1 MQASVVPSPAELAAT
16 ALRGTN
22 IAEAHVDAMD
32 GRLIIRGLASSY
44 KTKLLAGER
53 AESAAPGM
61 TIVNELRV
69 AQSPSDHRHLAR
81 HVAAAIERAVPG
93 AGKQVRVR
101 ARAGVVELEGTAHS
115 TDERCLIESA
125 AWQTNGVLRVE
136 SRVNVEATEGREVD
150 VAAALR
156 AYIERSVNLPSG
168 AVGVRY
174 RAGIAT
180 ISGAVGSD
188 SQAQAIEDLIRWHEG
203 VADVVNRLRV
213 AVPA

>member
-1 MQASVVPSPAELAAT
+1 MHATTVASPAELAAT

-22 IAEAHVDAMD
+22 IAEAHVDAME

-44 KTKLLAGER
+44 KTKQLAGER

-69 AQSPSDHRHLAR
+69 AQSPSDDRHLAR
-81 HVAAAIERAVPG
+81 HVAAAIEHALPG
-93 AGKQVRVR
+93 AGKRIHVR
-101 ARAGVVELEGTAHS
+101 ARVGVVEIEGMAQS
-115 TDERCLIESA
+115 TDERCQIENA
-125 AWQTNGVLRVE
+125 AWQTSGVLHVDCRVTIQK
-136 SRVNVEATEGREVD
+136 ADGGEVD

-156 AYIERSVNLPSG
+156 AYIERSANLPAG

-180 ISGAVGSD
+180 ISGSVGSD
-188 SQAQAIEDLIRWHEG
+188 SQVEAIEELIRWHEG
-203 VADVVNRLRV
+203 VVDVVNRLRV
-213 AVPA
+213 AVPG

>member
-1 MQASVVPSPAELAAT
+1 MQAATIASPAELAAT

-22 IAEAHVDAMD
+22 IADAHVDAVE

-44 KTKLLAGER
+44 KTKQLAGER

-69 AQSPSDHRHLAR
+69 AQSPSDDRHLAR
-81 HVAAAIERAVPG
+81 HVAAGIERAVPG
-93 AGKQVRVR
+93 AGKQIHVR
-101 ARAGVVELEGTAHS
+101 ARAGVVEIEGTAHS

-125 AWQTNGVLRVE
+125 AWQTNGVLQVECRVT
-136 SRVNVEATEGREVD
+136 VEKADGPEVD

-156 AYIERSVNLPSG
+156 AYIERSANLPAG

-180 ISGAVGSD
+180 ISGSVGSD
-188 SQAQAIEDLIRWHEG
+188 SQVQAIEDLIRWHEG
-203 VADVVNRLRV
+203 VVDVVNRLHV
-213 AVPA
+213 ALPG

>member
-1 MQASVVPSPAELAAT
+1 MQATTIASPAELAAI
-16 ALRGTN
+16 ALRGTH
-22 IAEAHVDAMD
+22 IADAHVDAVG

-44 KTKLLAGER
+44 KTKQLAGER

-69 AQSPSDHRHLAR
+69 AKSPSDDRHLAR
-81 HVAAAIERAVPG
+81 HVAAAIEHAVPG
-93 AGKQVRVR
+93 AGKQIHVR
-101 ARAGVVELEGTAHS
+101 ARAGVVEIEGTAHS

-125 AWQTNGVLRVE
+125 AWQTNGVLQVECRVT
-136 SRVNVEATEGREVD
+136 VEKAGGPEVD

-156 AYIERSVNLPSG
+156 AYIERSVNLPAG

-180 ISGAVGSD
+180 ISGSVGSD
-188 SQAQAIEDLIRWHEG
+188 LQVQAIEDLIRWHEG
-203 VADVVNRLRV
+203 VVDVVNRLRV